1 MEYLIGSVKHVVFN
15 PLLVKT
21 KNEIFPSLNPRYKV
35 VFASIIDFTPCV
47 ERVFETLSDF
57 GPNVLNINLHHLFS
71 EVPT

>member
-47 ERVFETLSDF
+47 RPYLIS
-57 GPNVLNINLHHLFS
+57 GP
-71 EVPT
+71 TC